1 MNVRNFIEMNKNT
14 SVKWKIDGR
23 LFQEVY
29 AIPDDLLNKYVSDW
43 MVNQWEGIIE
53 ITTKYRQ

>member
-1 MNVRNFIEMNKNT
+1 MNVKNFIEMNKNT